1 MVQLTPTSSGLH
13 IGSSAWLLE
22 IGHLK
27 ISVMT
32 NASFGP
38 EYRHPKPI
46 QTSLLKNSDCLL
58 LTGFASKTDVAPYD
72 QQIQHFSNT
81 LINCLHQNL
90 NSKVLLPVQ
99 PTFILEIIDLLL
111 HKIDDRVQIVF
122 MSEAALPLVE
132 YANINLEYLNPML

>member
-1 MVQLTPTSSGLH
+1 MFQDFSRFGLEDWQDLYTEEEINRFFAEFVVVLNHNEKDTYDSMVQITPTSSGLH

-46 QTSLLKNSDCLL
+46 QTSLLNKSDCLL
-58 LTGFASKTDVAPYD
+58 LTGFASKADVAPYD

-81 LINCLHQNL
+81 LINCLQ
-90 NSKVLLPVQ
+90 
-99 PTFILEIIDLLL
+99 
-111 HKIDDRVQIVF
+111 
-122 MSEAALPLVE
+122 
-132 YANINLEYLNPML
+132 